1 MTSGYIDI
9 ETQKILDCV
18 LKVTKLSSQKKS
30 LSLKEVNNI
39 AEKCGADTDEVLDV
53 LFSSK
58 MMRIKK

>member
-1 MTSGYIDI
+1 MSCSIDT

-18 LKVTKLSSQKKS
+18 LKVTKQSSLKKS

-53 LFSSK
+53 LLGVGLVRVK
-58 MMRIKK
+58 R